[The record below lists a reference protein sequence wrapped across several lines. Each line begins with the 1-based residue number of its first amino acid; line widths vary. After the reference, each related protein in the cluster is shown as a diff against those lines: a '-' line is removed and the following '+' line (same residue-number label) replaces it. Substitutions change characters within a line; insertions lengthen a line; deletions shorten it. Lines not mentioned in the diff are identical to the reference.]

1 MARAT
6 STRGSRTQCLWT
18 YLKSRCSVSPSFSGK
33 ASNGSI
39 TMSPCRRCST
49 SRTKKMAK
57 QVKLKA
63 ELRASVGRSAVRK
76 LRARG
81 LIPAVVYGSNNKP
94 QPLQVAARDI
104 NAMMSHASG
113 ENVLVELEIAGEGS
127 TRTALVQ
134 EVQHSPVSGDIRHLD
149 FHAISMDQMIQAEVP
164 LEPIGIAIGVKT
176 FGGLLEQS
184 LRALAIECLPAN
196 LPDRIT
202 VDVSQLN
209 IGDSIHVRDIQFPP
223 GVTPKVQP
231 DLSAFSVVA
240 PVVEEEPVVAEAEAL
255 AVGPAVTTEK
265 KEEGEAATAP
275 AAAAKEKPSKEKEQ
289 KK

>member
-1 MARAT
+1 
-6 STRGSRTQCLWT
+6 
-18 YLKSRCSVSPSFSGK
+18 
-33 ASNGSI
+33 
-39 TMSPCRRCST
+39 
-49 SRTKKMAK
+49 MAK

-63 ELRASVGRSAVRK
+63 EPRTNVGRSAVHK

-81 LIPAVVYGSNNKP
+81 LIPAIIYGGDNKP

-104 NAMMSHASG
+104 NAMMSQASG

-127 TRTALVQ
+127 SRTALVQ
-134 EVQHSPVSGDIRHLD
+134 EVQHSPIGGDIRHVD

-164 LEPIGIAIGVKT
+164 LESIGTAVGVKT

-184 LRALAIECLPAN
+184 LRTLAIECLPGD

-209 IGDSIHVRDIQFPP
+209 IGDSIHVRDIQFPS
-223 GVTPKVQP
+223 GVTPKVQA
-231 DLSAFSVVA
+231 DLTAFSVVA
-240 PVVEEEPVVAEAEAL
+240 PVVEEEPVVAEAEA
-255 AVGPAVTTEK
+255 AAAGPEVITEK